1 MFAGEYVIDV
11 WDAENGLPNSSV
23 TAIAQTPDGY
33 LWVGTYNG
41 LARFDGASFRH
52 YDPDNTPALQH
63 ARVRKLYVDSQGTLW
78 INTYDGSL
86 TACLNGEFTREW
98 KGEGGTDDQWTLI
111 SSRSNGVVF
120 MHYTGELIRRR
131 GAPGS
136 TNQWQVLK
144 PPGSGSG
151 ARCCEDGQGI
161 LWYRAKDQ
169 RLWRLSGDT
178 FEMVPTADSL
188 QGRAIN
194 CLAADPGGRIWLGTD
209 KEIALWDG
217 QRFQTMTPT
226 NGEALLEV
234 SFLYPGRAG
243 VLWSVA
249 NGRVRKSVGR
259 QWVFEV
265 EPWRGVL
272 EKLLLRLDALEDRQ
286 AGVWIYHYG
295 KGLFHVRADGLAR
308 RVGAEAGF
316 PGERVDALFE
326 DREGNIWA
334 GVDRGGLVRL
344 RQKRFQVL
352 ALSEGGAPRATVSV
366 CQDLE
371 GATWIGSLGAGLN
384 CWQDGTLTNFALPG
398 GSAMGFV
405 FAVCPD
411 AAGRLWLSAGEE
423 DLFVREHGEIKP
435 APEPVHGV
443 KAIFGDR
450 EGRVWLGTKNGL
462 VCRAEGRLR
471 HYGPEAGIRRTDIRA
486 LAQDSG
492 GALWVGAGDGTLYR
506 FTNGLF
512 QAFQAADNLSRQPI
526 WSLLADPDGTVW
538 AGTFR
543 GGLLAF
549 KDGRFVRYTTREGL
563 PNDVICQ
570 ILDDGRGNL
579 WLGSHQGIFRVAKT
593 NLHALAQ
600 GRIKTV
606 PCVVYGRHD
615 GLPALECSSSYQ
627 PACWHARDGRLWMAT
642 AKGVVSFQPA
652 ETQLNPLPPPVVLE
666 AVVVDGDSLLP
677 RAEVAAARP
686 GMARAGA
693 GSEAILEVPP
703 GRRQIEFRYAGLSF
717 SAPDRVRFRYQLEG
731 LDRDWVEAGPRRAAP
746 YSYLRPG
753 DYRFRVIA
761 CNNDGIWNEQG
772 TALRLRVLPHFYE
785 TWWFLA
791 LAAVA
796 ALGGVTG
803 LVRAVTTRRLRGALE
818 RLERQRAVELDRT
831 RIAKDIHDDLGAGL
845 TQITLLSE
853 LARRDPAHE
862 TEAHLGQIS
871 DTARELTR
879 AMDEIVWAVNPQ
891 NDSLDSLVSYVCKFA
906 QDFLRV
912 AGIRCRL
919 DVPAQLP
926 AQPLAAEIRHNL
938 FLAVKEA
945 LNNVVKHAQASEVW
959 LRLGFQ
965 GRTLVLTIEDN
976 GLGFGPGGG
985 ASPAAGGR
993 ICAGHGLG
1001 NLDKRLSAIGG
1012 RCAVRS
1018 EPGRGTCVELT
1029 VVLEAGP
1036 SPVLATAQAPAHPAS

>member
-1 MFAGEYVIDV
+1 VVDV

-41 LARFDGASFRH
+41 LARFDGGTFRH

-63 ARVRKLYVDSQGTLW
+63 ARVRKLFVDSQGTLW

-86 TACLNGEFTREW
+86 TACRDGVFTREW
-98 KGEGGTDDQWTLI
+98 QGEGGYDDQWTLV
-111 SSRSNGVVF
+111 SSRSNHIVF
-120 MHYTGELIRRR
+120 LHYTGALIRRR
-131 GAPGS
+131 LTPGA
-136 TNQWQVLK
+136 TNSWQILK

-151 ARCCEDGQGI
+151 ARCCADGQGSV
-161 LWYRAKDQ
+161 WYRAKDQ
-169 RLWRLSGDT
+169 RLWRLVQDT
-178 FEMVPTADSL
+178 FEMVPTVNAAL
-188 QGRAIN
+188 QGRVIN
-194 CLAADPGGRIWLGTD
+194 CLVADPAGRIWIGTD
-209 KEIALWDG
+209 KEIARWDG
-217 QRFQTMTPT
+217 HTFQTMTPT
-226 NGEALLEV
+226 NGEAQLEV
-234 SFLYPGRAG
+234 SFLYPGRADA
-243 VLWSVA
+243 LWSVA

-259 QWVFEV
+259 QWIFEI
-265 EPWRGVL
+265 EPWSGVL

-295 KGLFHVRADGLAR
+295 KGLFHVRADGAAR
-308 RVGAEAGF
+308 RLGPEDGF

-326 DREGNIWA
+326 DREGNLWA

-344 RQKRFQVL
+344 REKRFQVL
-352 ALSEGGAPRATVSV
+352 ALTESGAPRATVSV
-366 CQDLE
+366 CQDPQ
-371 GATWIGSLGAGLN
+371 GAIWIGSLGAGLN
-384 CWQDGTLTNFALPG
+384 RWQEGGLTNFALPG
-398 GSAMGFV
+398 GSAKGFV

-462 VCRAEGRLR
+462 ACRAEGRLR

-486 LAQDSG
+486 LTQDPT
-492 GALWVGAGDGTLYR
+492 GAIWAGAGDGTLYR
-506 FTNGLF
+506 FTNSQF
-512 QAFQAADNLSRQPI
+512 QAFQAADNLARQPI
-526 WSLLADPDGTVW
+526 WSLLADDAGTVW

-549 KDGRFVRYTTREGL
+549 KDGRFVRYTTRQGL

-570 ILDDGRGNL
+570 LLDDGRGNL
-579 WLGSHQGIFRVAKT
+579 WLGSHQGIFRIAKT
-593 NLHALAQ
+593 SLHALAA
-600 GRIKTV
+600 GRIQTL
-606 PCVVYGRHD
+606 PCLAFGRHD

-627 PACWHARDGRLWMAT
+627 PACWRALDGRLWMAT
-642 AKGVVSFQPA
+642 VKGVVSFQPA
-652 ETQLNPLPPPVVLE
+652 ETQLNPLPPPVVVESVL
-666 AVVVDGDSLLP
+666 VDGDNRVP
-677 RAEVAAARP
+677 GRAVAAARP
-686 GMARAGA
+686 GADGQGA
-693 GSEAILEVPP
+693 GPEATLVVPP

-731 LDRDWVEAGPRRAAP
+731 LDRDWVEAGTRRSAP

-761 CNNDGIWNEQG
+761 CNNDGVWNEQG
-772 TALRLRVLPHFYE
+772 TSLCLRILPHFYE
-785 TWWFLA
+785 TWWFLGLLG
-791 LAAVA
+791 LAAVG
-796 ALGGVTG
+796 LVTG

-891 NDSLDSLVSYVCKFA
+891 NDTLDSLVSYVCKFA

-919 DVPAQLP
+919 DAPAQLP
-926 AQPLAAEIRHNL
+926 AQPLAAEIRHHL
-938 FLAVKEA
+938 FLAVKEV

-959 LRLGFQ
+959 LRLGVE
-965 GRTLVLTIEDN
+965 GHSLVLSITDN
-976 GLGFGPGGG
+976 GLGFGPGGR
-985 ASPAAGGR
+985 SPTPEALR

-1001 NLDKRLSAIGG
+1001 NLNKRLAAIGG

-1018 EPGRGTCVELT
+1018 ASGQGTCVELT
-1029 VVLEAGP
+1029 VVLDPGL
-1036 SPVLATAQAPAHPAS
+1036 SPVLATPQSPAPPAS